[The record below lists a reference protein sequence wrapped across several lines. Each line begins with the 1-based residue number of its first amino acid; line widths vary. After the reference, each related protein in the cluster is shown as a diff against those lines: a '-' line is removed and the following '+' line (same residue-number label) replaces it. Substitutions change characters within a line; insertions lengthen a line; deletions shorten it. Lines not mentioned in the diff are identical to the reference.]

1 MTQTGIWELLSSYT
15 VYDNELTV
23 DQVLPSWLF
32 LNYGTKFLFLY
43 FFSPLLCILQFQV
56 SRYPFCSFFQSL
68 YVLAQSL
75 YLTHDPLLSAELQ
88 QVKVDV
94 KESAP
99 TQKCKTQE
107 QSSSLNLSVFLIFS
121 VTIDTLFFLT
131 VTETEFG
138 YNSHSSLSDDSRE
151 FSKQFHCSRLFDTI
165 TQPFLTEHRG

>member
-1 MTQTGIWELLSSYT
+1 M
-15 VYDNELTV
+15 
-23 DQVLPSWLF
+23 
-32 LNYGTKFLFLY
+32 
-43 FFSPLLCILQFQV
+43 
-56 SRYPFCSFFQSL
+56 
-68 YVLAQSL
+68 LAQSL